1 MANND
6 QHQRLLPP
14 GWIESD
20 RFVPRAFVQPVLAF
34 MRLEASGGILMLAA
48 TVIAVVWANSPAA
61 DVYFDL
67 FDAVIEI
74 DFGGFQFHHLSE
86 LTVREWINDAAMVL
100 FFFVVGLE
108 IKREVTVGEL
118 REPKAAALPA
128 LGALGGMVVPA
139 AVYLAFNAGGEF
151 SHGWGIPMATD
162 IAFAVGVVAM
172 VGSRVP
178 VGAKLFLLALAIV
191 DDLGAIAVI
200 AVIYTD
206 EVLFA
211 WLAAAVIAL
220 IVVAGMNKAGIRSM
234 SAFIVMGALV
244 WLCLLES
251 GVHATIAGVAMAF
264 LTPVRSLY
272 SPRMFPQRA
281 RQLVDRAE
289 AYLPEDLEDLA
300 DSDHHTTDR
309 VEAVLSDL
317 SRLASETVPPLD
329 RLELKIAPWTAY
341 VVVPVFA
348 LANAGVA
355 ISGDDLGGIT
365 NDPVAMG
372 VGLGLLVGK
381 VVGVVAFAWL
391 AVRIGWGRLPR
402 NTTWRHMIGMGLLA
416 GIGFTVALF
425 VASLAF
431 DSAAATDAAKIG
443 IFAGSLVSGVA
454 GFVLLRT
461 TPAPNRDAP
470 RRDDNPD
477 PAAAL
482 SAG

>member
-6 QHQRLLPP
+6 NHDRLLPP
-14 GWIESD
+14 GWVESD

-48 TVIAVVWANSPAA
+48 AVIAVVWANSPAA
-61 DVYFDL
+61 DTYFNV

-74 DFGGFQFHHLSE
+74 NFGGFHFHHLSE
-86 LTVREWINDAAMVL
+86 LTVREWINDVAMVL

-108 IKREVTVGEL
+108 IKREVMVGEL
-118 REPKAAALPA
+118 RDPKAAALPA

-139 AVYLAFNAGGEF
+139 AIYLAFNAGGEF
-151 SHGWGIPMATD
+151 SHGWGVPMATD

-200 AVIYTD
+200 AVVYTD
-206 EVLFA
+206 EVSFA

-220 IVVAGMNKAGIRSM
+220 IVVAAMNKAGIRSM
-234 SAFIVMGALV
+234 TIYVAMGALV
-244 WLCLLES
+244 WLCILES
-251 GVHATIAGVAMAF
+251 GVHATIAGVALAF

-272 SPRMFPQRA
+272 SPRKFPQRA

-300 DSDHHTTDR
+300 DSDHHTAER
-309 VEAVLSDL
+309 VEAVLGDL
-317 SRLASETVPPLD
+317 GRLTSETVPPLD

-355 ISGDDLGGIT
+355 ISGDDLAGIT
-365 NDPVAMG
+365 SDPVAMG

-391 AVRIGWGRLPR
+391 AVRIGWGKLPR
-402 NTTWRHMIGMGLLA
+402 NTTWRHMTGMGLLA

-431 DSAAATDAAKIG
+431 DSAEATDAAKIG
-443 IFAGSLVSGVA
+443 IFAGSLLSGVA
-454 GFVLLRT
+454 GFALLRT
-461 TPAPNRDAP
+461 TPAPNHDAT
-470 RRDDNPD
+470 
-477 PAAAL
+477 
-482 SAG
+482 AG